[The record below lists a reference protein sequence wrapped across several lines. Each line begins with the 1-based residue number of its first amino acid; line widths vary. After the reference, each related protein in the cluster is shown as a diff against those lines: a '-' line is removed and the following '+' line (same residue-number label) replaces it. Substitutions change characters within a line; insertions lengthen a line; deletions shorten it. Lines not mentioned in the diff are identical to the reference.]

1 MLFCADNSK
10 TFLQQLVPSAGRETA
25 IFSDVGKQCISTL
38 ERPDPLSQA
47 K

>member
-1 MLFCADNSK
+1 MLFCADKSK
-10 TFLQQLVPSAGRETA
+10 TFLQQLVSAGRETA

-38 ERPDPLSQA
+38 ERADPLSQA